1 MSLFVV
7 RHSLI
12 LKESYWLIMAQKS
25 VILVTGATGQIG
37 SELVPALRKIYGN
50 ENVSIIDNFTRELAT
65 IN

>member
-1 MSLFVV
+1 
-7 RHSLI
+7 
-12 LKESYWLIMAQKS
+12 MAQKS

-50 ENVSIIDNFTRELAT
+50 ENVSIIDKFTRELAT